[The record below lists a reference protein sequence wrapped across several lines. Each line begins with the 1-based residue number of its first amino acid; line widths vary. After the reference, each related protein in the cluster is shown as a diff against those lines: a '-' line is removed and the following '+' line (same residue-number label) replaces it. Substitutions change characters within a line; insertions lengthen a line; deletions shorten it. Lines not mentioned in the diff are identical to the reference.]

1 MSLEQL
7 KKREK
12 SLEAEVKRLTE
23 ELAEALKLIKE
34 LQGKERMKNILI
46 IHTAHFDFSLIYTLF
61 YIVLVL
67 CLCLCSNSVSD
78 TFPVLSSLML

>member
-34 LQGKERMKNILI
+34 LQGKKGTKGGHFLVRVNTETHLCIRDE
-46 IHTAHFDFSLIYTLF
+46 IHL
-61 YIVLVL
+61 
-67 CLCLCSNSVSD
+67 
-78 TFPVLSSLML
+78 

>member
-12 SLEAEVKRLTE
+12 SLEAEVKSLTD

-34 LQGKERMKNILI
+34 LQGKKWTKSGILYSHHI
-46 IHTAHFDFSLIYTLF
+46 
-61 YIVLVL
+61 
-67 CLCLCSNSVSD
+67 N
-78 TFPVLSSLML
+78 

>member
-1 MSLEQL
+1 MSISLEQL

-34 LQGKERMKNILI
+34 LQGKEGTKSGIFMFGPHKRRN
-46 IHTAHFDFSLIYTLF
+46 TSLY
-61 YIVLVL
+61 
-67 CLCLCSNSVSD
+67 
-78 TFPVLSSLML
+78 M

>member
-1 MSLEQL
+1 MTLEQL

-34 LQGKERMKNILI
+34 LQGKKGTKSL
-46 IHTAHFDFSLIYTLF
+46 HF
-61 YIVLVL
+61 LV
-67 CLCLCSNSVSD
+67 CA
-78 TFPVLSSLML
+78 T

>member
-34 LQGKERMKNILI
+34 LQGKEGTMSG
-46 IHTAHFDFSLIYTLF
+46 FFLF
-61 YIVLVL
+61 VPHKHRTI
-67 CLCLCSNSVSD
+67 S
-78 TFPVLSSLML
+78 FHM

>member
-34 LQGKERMKNILI
+34 LQGKERTKSEIFLFVPHKHRKI
-46 IHTAHFDFSLIYTLF
+46 FTYVYLYTYTFIQFSNQP
-61 YIVLVL
+61 IV
-67 CLCLCSNSVSD
+67 
-78 TFPVLSSLML
+78 

>member
-7 KKREK
+7 KKSEK

-34 LQGKERMKNILI
+34 LQGKEGTKSGIFFVCATETHLYMCDIHLLNTLLGTPVQLLLHAI
-46 IHTAHFDFSLIYTLF
+46 I
-61 YIVLVL
+61 
-67 CLCLCSNSVSD
+67 
-78 TFPVLSSLML
+78 